1 MLDVQSELT
10 KLGEGWEINDNMLSK
25 TFTFKSYLKTMSFVN
40 AVAWLANKV
49 VHHPDMHV
57 SYGKVVISMTTHDAG
72 NSLTEKDFQLAKL
85 ISEL

>member
-1 MLDVQSELT
+1 MLNIDTELD
-10 KLGEGWEINDNMLSK
+10 KLGEGWSVSDNMLTK
-25 TFTFKSYLKTMSFVN
+25 TFNFKSYLKTMSFVN

-49 VHHPDMHV
+49 IHHPDMHV

-72 NSLTEKDFQLAKL
+72 NKLTEKDFELARL